1 MAADS
6 RSQMLTER
14 GVEVR
19 PLALGSVVRK
29 ALESIVIISAAFPA
43 PLTHLFIK
51 VRRRIRCI
59 NSTGMVRPL
68 GEIFDLRLDLSME
81 QKILEAGETT
91 INILATIFPM
101 VLVDLDH
108 AADLIASFSAFPIS

>member
-1 MAADS
+1 
-6 RSQMLTER
+6 MLTER

-91 INILATIFPM
+91 INILC
-101 VLVDLDH
+101 DH
-108 AADLIASFSAFPIS
+108 LSDGAC